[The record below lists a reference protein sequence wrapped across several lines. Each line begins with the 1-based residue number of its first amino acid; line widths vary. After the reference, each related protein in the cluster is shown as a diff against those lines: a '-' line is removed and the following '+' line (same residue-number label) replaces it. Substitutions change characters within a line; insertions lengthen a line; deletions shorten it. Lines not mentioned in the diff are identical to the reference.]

1 MFKHPVGCAAVIVLL
16 ISSLDLPP
24 ARAAEGPQPK
34 DLRAGQGC
42 LTSHDRPR
50 KREGIVGVVADPCI
64 GDEGSKSP
72 AEVIAC
78 LDRER
83 LVWYQLLNAAYRKL
97 RDNLDDDQRTKLREM
112 QKSWVHT
119 RDRTCAF
126 YYDYFQGSMANPM
139 IANCN
144 NRETARRA
152 LFLIAF
158 AEDLPNGEKGR

>member
-1 MFKHPVGCAAVIVLL
+1 MFQRLVGCAAIVLFL
-16 ISSLDLPP
+16 TSNFDLTP

-34 DLRAGQGC
+34 DLRAVQAC
-42 LTSHDRPR
+42 LKSHDRPR
-50 KREGIVGVVADPCI
+50 KREGCIGVVSDPCI

-72 AEVIAC
+72 ADVIAC

-83 LVWYQLLNAAYRKL
+83 LVWDQLLNAAYRKL
-97 RDNLDDDQRTKLREM
+97 RDNLDDEQRTKLREM
-112 QKSWVHT
+112 QKSWVDT

-126 YYDYFQGSMANPM
+126 YYDYFQGTMANPM

-158 AEDLPNGEKGR
+158 AEDLPNDEKGR